1 MKKTK
6 RVYGRQ
12 NKPFKMNSPFK
23 QTEGGILTMEGG
35 SIQDSVIRPPAKEVK
50 IIKKEEKKKMTDKH
64 GNELKEYIPGVHGPK
79 SIGGSVPFSRGLIG
93 KGKDLYDLGKK
104 AFNFGSSLFN

>member
-23 QTEGGILTMEGG
+23 QTAGGVLTMEGG
-35 SIQDSVIRPPAKEVK
+35 SVQDSVVRPPAKEVK
-50 IIKKEEKKKMTDKH
+50 IVKKQKNKEKLTTDEH
-64 GNELKEYIPGVHGPK
+64 GNVLREYVPGRDGPK
-79 SIGGSVPFSRGLIG
+79 VIGGAVPFGGGRIIGGARGL
-93 KGKDLYDLGKK
+93 YNLGKK
-104 AFNFGSSLFN
+104 LFR